1 MIGND
6 LRRSESGPLV
16 NILDLRAPRF
26 VETNKKV
33 HSICLYVYFA
43 SLYRIRLYNVGNGVL
58 QSPFFRRSVCLRKK
72 QLFCLYL
79 VKHLL
84 VEYIFSLF
92 VCCLIF
98 KFRQNNLN
106 FDRNAF
112 VVMCYLLTFCW
123 VVYFLC
129 SALDKEIMH
138 RYMWLFQGYDL
149 HTERHAWVRSTFYW
163 ACE

>member
-72 QLFCLYL
+72 QLF
-79 VKHLL
+79 LL
-84 VEYIFSLF
+84 VSRKAFIGRIYIFS
-92 VCCLIF
+92 VCLLSNIQISSEQL
-98 KFRQNNLN
+98 KF
-106 FDRNAF
+106 
-112 VVMCYLLTFCW
+112 
-123 VVYFLC
+123 
-129 SALDKEIMH
+129 
-138 RYMWLFQGYDL
+138 
-149 HTERHAWVRSTFYW
+149 
-163 ACE
+163 